1 MHPALKH
8 HSHLLIVMTSSHVS
22 VLSISCSFSLAHSLR
37 CRFSSHQKEGRFEG
51 KHGWISEGET
61 HGAVLLSAGLR
72 GTKCT
77 TFVCVRDK
85 SIHQFSIWFP
95 FPLLPYFFIWR
106 VYCFFMELLLIISI
120 FPCLILCP
128 KFVVLFFC
136 FFTRNRLVQC
146 PLQTP
151 D

>member
-8 HSHLLIVMTSSHVS
+8 HSHLLNVMTSSHVS
-22 VLSISCSFSLAHSLR
+22 VLSISYSFRLVHSLPPHL
-37 CRFSSHQKEGRFEG
+37 SSIRK
-51 KHGWISEGET
+51 KD
-61 HGAVLLSAGLR
+61 ALR
-72 GTKCT
+72 GNMAGFQRERLMGQCGL
-77 TFVCVRDK
+77 VLVSRALNARLLCVWDK

-106 VYCFFMELLLIISI
+106 VYCFFMELLLIIYI

-128 KFVVLFFC
+128 TFVLFFFFV

>member
-1 MHPALKH
+1 MFLYFPSLT
-8 HSHLLIVMTSSHVS
+8 HL
-22 VLSISCSFSLAHSLR
+22 
-37 CRFSSHQKEGRFEG
+37 
-51 KHGWISEGET
+51 
-61 HGAVLLSAGLR
+61 VLLTRYFLVSAPISKKDTLR
-72 GTKCT
+72 GNMAGFQRERLMGQCCL
-77 TFVCVRDK
+77 VLVSRALNAQLLCVRDK

-106 VYCFFMELLLIISI
+106 VYCFFMELLLIIYI

-128 KFVVLFFC
+128 TFVFLCFFC
-136 FFTRNRLVQC
+136 LFCFTRNRLVQC